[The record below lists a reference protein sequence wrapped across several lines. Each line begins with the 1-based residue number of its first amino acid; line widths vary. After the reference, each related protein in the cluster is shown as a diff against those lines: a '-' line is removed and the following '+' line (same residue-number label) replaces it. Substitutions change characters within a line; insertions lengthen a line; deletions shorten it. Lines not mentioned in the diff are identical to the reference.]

1 MNLLNYKNNIYR
13 MFIAW
18 AMAFTFAACQK
29 DDSAKEYGDS
39 LIYMPQSVNFS
50 MGSNAIYPVPGS
62 SNGIS
67 PTGMNYIVDEQSNK
81 TKILLGASL
90 SGTAKGAFSVDVK
103 ANTDTLEQLL
113 KQGTL
118 GTDYKALPVTKYSL
132 PNRLDVPENG
142 AATFYLE
149 VDNSVITDPDNFGKH
164 LVVAVQIAN
173 PSRYTLDQKRATT
186 LVDINIAGLFPSAN
200 TTSEINV
207 TPGATITI
215 SGQNLD
221 KVTALKFT
229 NGETALSI
237 LAQSANS
244 LQVKVPEMEGIS
256 RSTIDLVTPFGT
268 TKSAFEMV
276 NLNLAL
282 QVFTDAYG
290 ANTGANKDG
299 DDYGSSQ
306 SISTSVFKRGTSSLA
321 IKYAANNYSP
331 GGLVNTVGFEDK
343 GYNYITFWAK
353 GTTSGAGDEG
363 IQMALMG
370 DGMPDGYGNDFA
382 GVGIIVTNEWT
393 YYKIPIGKGSG
404 RPMWSKGTTFRKF
417 GWRLNNWNVPQDE
430 TIYFDDI
437 LFVK

>member
-1 MNLLNYKNNIYR
+1 ML
-13 MFIAW
+13 IAW
-18 AMAFTFAACQK
+18 AMALTFTACQK
-29 DDSAKEYGDS
+29 DDSAKDYGDS

-50 MGSNAIYPVPGS
+50 MGSNALYPVPGS

-67 PTGMNYIVDEQSNK
+67 PTGMNYVVDEKSNK
-81 TKILLGASL
+81 TKIMLGASL
-90 SGTAKGAFSVDVK
+90 SGTAKGAYSVEVK
-103 ANTDTLEQLL
+103 ANTDTLDQLL

-118 GTDYKALPVTKYSL
+118 GPDYKALPATNYSL
-132 PNRLDVPENG
+132 PKQLDVAENG
-142 AATFYLE
+142 SANFYLE
-149 VDNSVITDPDNFGKH
+149 VDNSAITDPANFGKH

-207 TPGATITI
+207 TSGATITI
-215 SGQNLD
+215 AGQNLD
-221 KVTALKFT
+221 KVTALKFS
-229 NGETALSI
+229 NGEAAIAI

-244 LQVKVPEMEGIS
+244 LQVEIPEMNDIS

-268 TKSAFEMV
+268 TKSAFELV

-282 QVFTDAYG
+282 QVFTDTYG
-290 ANTGANKDG
+290 ANIGANKDG
-299 DDYGSSQ
+299 DDYGSTQ
-306 SISTSVFKRGTSSLA
+306 SISTAVAKRGTSSLA

-331 GGLVNTVGFEDK
+331 GGLVSTASFEDK

-353 GTTSGAGDEG
+353 GTTSGAGNEG

-370 DGMPDGYGNDFA
+370 DGMPDGYGSDFA

-393 YYKIPIGKGSG
+393 YYKIPIGNGSG
-404 RPMWSKGTTFRKF
+404 KPMWSKGTTFRKF

>member
-1 MNLLNYKNNIYR
+1 MKILNQKNSIYG
-13 MFIAW
+13 MLIAW
-18 AMAFTFAACQK
+18 AMALTFMACQK
-29 DDSAKEYGDS
+29 DDSAKDYGDS

-67 PTGMNYIVDEQSNK
+67 PTGMNYVVDEKANK
-81 TKILLGASL
+81 TKIMLGASL
-90 SGTAKGAFSVDVK
+90 SGTAKGAYRVDIKV
-103 ANTDTLEQLL
+103 NTDTLDQLL

-118 GTDYKALPVTKYSL
+118 GPDYKALPVTNYSL
-132 PNRLDVPENG
+132 PKQLDVPENG
-142 AATFYLE
+142 SANFYLE
-149 VDNSVITDPDNFGKH
+149 VDNSVITDPANFGKH

-173 PSRYTLDQKRATT
+173 PSRFSLDQKRATT

-207 TPGATITI
+207 TPGAVITI

-221 KVTALKFT
+221 KVTALKFS
-229 NGETALSI
+229 NSETAIPI
-237 LAQSANS
+237 LEQSANS
-244 LQVKVPEMEGIS
+244 LQVKVPEMDGIS
-256 RSTIDLVTPFGT
+256 RSTIDLMTPFGT
-268 TKSAFEMV
+268 TKSTFELV
-276 NLNLAL
+276 NLNLAF

-290 ANTGANKDG
+290 ANIGANKDG
-299 DDYGSSQ
+299 DDYGSTQ
-306 SISTSVFKRGTSSLA
+306 SISTSVSKRGTSSLA
-321 IKYAANNYSP
+321 LKYAANNYSP

-353 GTTSGAGDEG
+353 GTTSGAGNEG

-382 GVGIIVTNEWT
+382 GVGIIVTKEWT

-404 RPMWSKGTTFRKF
+404 KPMWSKGTTFRKF